1 MRPDV
6 RPAYRRTRA
15 AEVRC
20 PVVRA
25 PTTHKLG
32 VTPFTSRLPRG
43 NMAANVRGEGDPRA
57 GVAGATRHEGGSNG
71 AARVLRGPDACSRGV
86 ARRIA
91 PATPTQAAGPARR
104 RVTVAAGSAG
114 VAKTNDAAPLRTG
127 DAASMTPVE
136 AQLVVLRPHGPAFS
150 LAQSSPDPVR
160 LTDAQCIPETR
171 LSHGTC
177 GANGFGLLFSLE
189 LLALALEVRRWEE
202 DDRLRA
208 TTCSSN
214 LPVLLNT
221 LCAHRHTPLPRR
233 TIQPLPGPN
242 QRKVPSMEESRDRD
256 AYQVSGVVN
265 AV

>member
-1 MRPDV
+1 MSAQPTAGPGRP
-6 RPAYRRTRA
+6 RPGAPWSGRRRS
-15 AEVRC
+15 
-20 PVVRA
+20 
-25 PTTHKLG
+25 HNLG
-32 VTPFTSRLPRG
+32 VTPFTPRLPRG
-43 NMAANVRGEGDPRA
+43 NMAANVRGEGDPRT

-71 AARVLRGPDACSRGV
+71 AARALCRARCMQPGGCSSSRSSH
-86 ARRIA
+86 ADRSRRL
-91 PATPTQAAGPARR
+91 R
-104 RVTVAAGSAG
+104 RVTAAAG
-114 VAKTNDAAPLRTG
+114 VAKNERRSAPANRRRCVDDA
-127 DAASMTPVE
+127 DE

-177 GANGFGLLFSLE
+177 GADGFGLLFSLE

-233 TIQPLPGPN
+233 TIQPLPDPN
-242 QRKVPSMEESRDRD
+242 QRKVPGMEGSRERD
-256 AYQVSGVVN
+256 AYQVSGVVK

>member
-1 MRPDV
+1 MKGG
-6 RPAYRRTRA
+6 AMA
-15 AEVRC
+15 L
-20 PVVRA
+20 
-25 PTTHKLG
+25 LG
-32 VTPFTSRLPRG
+32 SF
-43 NMAANVRGEGDPRA
+43 A
-57 GVAGATRHEGGSNG
+57 GPMH
-71 AARVLRGPDACSRGV
+71 
-86 ARRIA
+86 
-91 PATPTQAAGPARR
+91 AAGGLLVESLQPHRPRPPAPPGR
-104 RVTVAAGSAG
+104 RVTAAAGIAG
-114 VAKTNDAAPLRTG
+114 VAKTKDAAPLRTG
-127 DAASMTPVE
+127 DAASMTPIE

-242 QRKVPSMEESRDRD
+242 QRKVPGMEGSRDRD